1 MNIHIFYYIYNIQK
15 EYISIQLIYSCKYYE
30 VSEMIM
36 PNEMRVVKEDEC
48 VYGEYGETVDKRPP
62 ITSISNLARAA

>member
-1 MNIHIFYYIYNIQK
+1 
-15 EYISIQLIYSCKYYE
+15 
-30 VSEMIM
+30 MIM

>member
-48 VYGEYGETVDKRPP
+48 VYGEY
-62 ITSISNLARAA
+62 LARAA